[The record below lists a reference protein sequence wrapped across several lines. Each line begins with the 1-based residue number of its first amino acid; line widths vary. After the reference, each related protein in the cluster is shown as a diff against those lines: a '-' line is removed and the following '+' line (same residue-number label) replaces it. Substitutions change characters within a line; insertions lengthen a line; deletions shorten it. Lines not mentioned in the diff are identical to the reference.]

1 MINIKAALNL
11 TLKPENKSRLT
22 YVRENFHFIM
32 KWKIFHRNVMK
43 LRMITS
49 DTVQHSLE
57 HSVHQSL
64 CKSQA
69 IILMMMMISFCI
81 FKEWHIVRR
90 FNLHSTKDHSVFTRA
105 CIKLSHV
112 RTNKTLFTGVKECFK
127 RRIMC
132 VCVCFVL
139 TREDW
144 NGNEL

>member
-1 MINIKAALNL
+1 
-11 TLKPENKSRLT
+11 
-22 YVRENFHFIM
+22 
-32 KWKIFHRNVMK
+32 MK

-69 IILMMMMISFCI
+69 IILMMMISFCI

-90 FNLHSTKDHSVFTRA
+90 FNLHSTKDHSFFTRA

-127 RRIMC
+127 RRMMC
-132 VCVCFVL
+132 VPSLVL
-139 TREDW
+139 SWREKTEMEMSCKVVYNPWRYVVSLLIW
-144 NGNEL
+144 NAHVNQESVNVFQLSQWVFLPLCA